1 MDPFTLAAA
10 GVSTVGNLIGGFLN
24 RGAADKA
31 NEAAIDNALRQA
43 DLQREFAKN
52 SIRWRVE
59 DAKAAGI
66 HPLAALGNPGIS
78 YSPISVG
85 TAADTSMGTM
95 ASNMGQ
101 DISRAINATR
111 TQTERDKAFAEGMR
125 ELDAERKVLENE
137 LIRSQIARMNQS
149 SQPAMPGSPSP
160 GQMPGQ
166 GSNVRVIHELTQG
179 GTESSIPDVGVTD
192 TTAGRRAVIP
202 GKQIKDQIED
212 MSWYPFQHFMRNA
225 VMPFFDKSRYPK
237 LGPNKP
243 GHEWAFNPLTG
254 EYYERRAYNYVPHE
268 VDHYFSP
275 RARKGFMY

>member
-1 MDPFTLAAA
+1 MEFPFGAAI
-10 GVSTVGNLIGGFLN
+10 GGLGNLVGGLLGSESS
-24 RGAADKA
+24 RKA
-31 NEAAIDNALRQA
+31 NETAQENAVHQA
-43 DLQREFAKN
+43 NLQREFAQN

-59 DAKAAGI
+59 DAVRAGI
-66 HPLAALGNPGIS
+66 HPLAALGNPGIN
-78 YSPISVG
+78 YSPMSVG
-85 TAADTSMGTM
+85 AVADTSLSSM

-111 TQTERDKAFAEGMR
+111 TQTERDKVFAEGMR
-125 ELDAERKVLENE
+125 ELDAERKVLEND
-137 LIRSQIARMNQS
+137 LLRSQIARFNQT

-166 GSNVRVIHELTQG
+166 GSNVRKIHELTQY
-179 GTESSIPDVGVTD
+179 GTESSIPDVGLTD

-225 VMPFFDKSRYPK
+225 VMPFFDRSRYPK

-243 GHEWAFNPLTG
+243 GMEWHFNPFTG
-254 EYYERRAYNYVPHE
+254 EYYERKAYNYVPHE
-268 VDHYFSP
+268 VEHYFS
-275 RARKGFMY
+275 RRR